1 MQIEGTIASFQT
13 WLAAQQFDM
22 HNCALEFDPTR
33 RKFPIWCGGPT
44 IWNLQEPV
52 ANTTSGWTV
61 SQQPPPTTG
70 SPSTAVQAL
79 DIMGKW
85 RYAPYYDVF
94 VALENEFDGNVWVYK
109 PIGWSQPNVPGNP
122 LPTVSLLTPAA
133 GSTVQPG
140 ATVNLTALASDDG
153 SIARVE
159 YYVNGQKM
167 GQATTPPYTVP
178 IMPVLVGSYTVIAVA
193 VDNVGGMG
201 KSPSVTFNVNAT
213 LTTTVLQRGLNGYA
227 GATDTF
233 LDGFQRTL
241 VHGASDPLYLDQV
254 NYNPLLR
261 FAIFQSEGGPVPNG
275 AVLQSATLTLN
286 KQYYSDALQLNSL
299 LVPWTET
306 DANWTNR
313 QAGVPWSLG
322 GAANPGVDFIAAP
335 DALLSAPSYNPGLVA
350 FDVTA
355 RVQQWSNGSGSNYGW
370 RMMQASAG
378 VNPKQF
384 TASENATTSLRPS
397 LTVVWSG
404 GGGGGNPPPTV
415 SITNPPGPT
424 TITLG
429 ASITLNATASDDGSV
444 TNVAY
449 FANGN
454 PIGQATVAPYPVTWT
469 PAAVGSYTLT
479 AVATDNLLATTTSS
493 PVVVTV
499 NPSGGGGTTVVL
511 QRGLSGYAGVSDT
524 FLDSQLQTTSRGA
537 FDPLYLDVTKYTPL
551 VRFSI
556 FQSEGGPVPNGATI
570 QTATLG
576 LYKQLY
582 NDTLRLNALL
592 KPWVESQATWQNSQT
607 GVPWS
612 SPGAASA
619 GSDYATAADA
629 LVAAP
634 YAAGW
639 VNFDVTTRVQQWSGG
654 PSSNYGWRL
663 SQTTSGYNPKTFVSS
678 EDGNATQR
686 PTLTVVYTGG
696 GGGNVPPTV
705 SIATPASG
713 ASITIGASFSLT
725 ANASDSDGSVAK
737 VEYFANGTS
746 VGFSTSAAGNFPV
759 TWTPAATGSYTLTA
773 IATDNLNAT
782 TPSAGVP
789 VSVNASSTTT
799 VVLQRGLNGYAGVAD
814 TFLDSQLQTTVR
826 GSYTP
831 LYLDVTKYLPLVRF
845 AVFQSEGGP
854 VPNTATILSATLSL
868 DKGLYN
874 DTIRVNALLKPWVES
889 QATWLNS
896 QTGWRGRAPA
906 RAAGAPTIPR
916 VRTRWS
922 PHRTPRAGST
932 STSPIA
938 CRTGQRPGLANNGW
952 RLSQTTSGYNPKTFY
967 SSEYTPDATLRPKLT
982 VVYQ

>member
-1 MQIEGTIASFQT
+1 
-13 WLAAQQFDM
+13 M

-33 RKFPIWCGGPT
+33 SKFPIWCGGPT
-44 IWNLQEPV
+44 IWNLQEPT

-61 SQQPPPTTG
+61 VQQPPPVTG

-85 RYAPYYDVF
+85 RYAPYFDVF
-94 VALENEFDGNVWVYK
+94 VALENEFDGNVWIYK

-122 LPTVSLLTPAA
+122 LPTVSVLTPSA
-133 GSTVQPG
+133 GSTIQPG
-140 ATVNLTALASDDG
+140 ATVNLTATASDNG

-167 GQATTPPYTVP
+167 GQATAAPYTVP

-201 KSPSVTFNVNAT
+201 KSAPVTFNVNAT
-213 LTTTVLQRGLNGYA
+213 LTTTVLQRGLNGYT
-227 GATDTF
+227 GVTDTF
-233 LDGFQRTL
+233 LDGFQKTL

-286 KQYYSDALQLNSL
+286 KQYYSDDLQLNSL

-306 DANWTNR
+306 DATWTNR

-322 GAANPGVDFIAAP
+322 GAANPGVDYVSAP
-335 DALLSAPSYNPGLVA
+335 DALLSAPSYNPGPVA

-378 VNPKQF
+378 INPKQF
-384 TASENATTSLRPS
+384 TASENASTAQRPS
-397 LTVVWSG
+397 LTIVWSG

-444 TNVAY
+444 TQVAY
-449 FANGN
+449 FANGA
-454 PIGQATVAPYPVTWT
+454 PIGQATVSPYPVTWT
-469 PAAVGSYTLT
+469 PAAVGNYTLT
-479 AVATDNLLATTTSS
+479 AVATDNLSATTTSS

-524 FLDSQLQTTSRGA
+524 FLDNQQQTTSRGA
-537 FDPLYLDVTKYTPL
+537 FDPLYLDVTKYMPL

-556 FQSEGGPVPNGATI
+556 FQSEGGPVPDGATI

-582 NDTLRLNALL
+582 NDTIRLNALL
-592 KPWVESQATWQNSQT
+592 KPWVESQATWLNSRT

-619 GSDYATAADA
+619 GSDYVSAADA

-634 YAAGW
+634 YAAGV
-639 VNFDVTTRVQQWSGG
+639 VNFDVTTRVQQWSGA
-654 PSSNYGWRL
+654 PAANYGWRM
-663 SQTTSGYNPKTFVSS
+663 SQTTTGYNPKTFVSS
-678 EDGNATQR
+678 EDANAAQR
-686 PTLTVVYTGG
+686 PKLTVVYTGGG

-705 SIATPASG
+705 SIATPGSG

-725 ANASDSDGSVAK
+725 ASATDSDGSVAK

-746 VGFSTSAAGNFPV
+746 VGFSTSAGGGFPV
-759 TWTPAATGSYTLTA
+759 SWTPAATGSYTLTA
-773 IATDNLNAT
+773 VATDNLNAPSA
-782 TPSAGVP
+782 PSAGIP
-789 VSVNASSTTT
+789 VSVNASTTTT

-854 VPNTATILSATLSL
+854 VPNSATILSATLSL

-874 DTIRVNALLKPWVES
+874 DTIRVNALLKPWVEG

-896 QTGWRGRAPA
+896 QTGVPWTSPGASGIGSDYSSSADALVAAPY
-906 RAAGAPTIPR
+906 AAGWVNFDVTNR
-916 VRTRWS
+916 VQNW
-922 PHRTPRAGST
+922 GS
-932 STSPIA
+932 
-938 CRTGQRPGLANNGW
+938 GNGLTNNGW

-967 SSEYTPDATLRPKLT
+967 SSEYTPDTTLRPKLT
-982 VVYQ
+982 IVYQ